1 MRKRWQTLVLTLG
14 VAGYFWWD
22 ANRQKQAADKAQ
34 TEATDALLKFKNG
47 QAAKAMLEIKNLRER
62 GEVLLKNQ
70 YFQSAKEM
78 YQQADTLAQE
88 YPEIPDMQRE
98 HRELTE

>member
-1 MRKRWQTLVLTLG
+1 MPEGLKTRILESETQILTDEKERLEKSRKRVRTLLGLLAGAVLTLG

-47 QAAKAMLEIKNLRER
+47 QAAKAAN
-62 GEVLLKNQ
+62 V
-70 YFQSAKEM
+70 Y
-78 YQQADTLAQE
+78 
-88 YPEIPDMQRE
+88 
-98 HRELTE
+98 